1 MKTLSAGLMAVIFWG
16 FVATAPVRA
25 QLVSQGPFSPS
36 AATVEFWGC
45 LACPGGE
52 WWNPALSQAADS
64 QFAVVPL
71 TAYGFCFMTSCFYS
85 RALIA
90 TEFGFSVPP
99 NATITGIMVEVLRK
113 GFTTNA
119 IHDTLVYLMK
129 NNQVAGLPKVSSDP
143 WPLIAQYEAY
153 GDTADLWGT
162 VWTPADINSKQF
174 GVYVKPVN
182 RSNAMD
188 SAAVDHIQ
196 VTVHYTMP
204 TGIGGIQSSGATAY
218 VDATG
223 RMLVLLGLSACRSL
237 EVTVVDAEGRIA
249 GLFRPAVHDGSAVR
263 LPLGR
268 LPSGIY
274 AARCMDERGVR
285 ILRFVI
291 P

>member
-1 MKTLSAGLMAVIFWG
+1 MKTLSAGLMAVILCAFA
-16 FVATAPVRA
+16 ATTPVRA
-25 QLVSQGPFSPS
+25 QVVSEGPYNPS

-71 TAYGFCFMTSCFYS
+71 TAYGFCFMTSCFYA

-196 VTVHYTMP
+196 VTVHYTLP
-204 TGIGGIQSSGATAY
+204 TGITASLSSAATAY
-218 VDATG
+218 VDPAG
-223 RMLVLLGLSACRSL
+223 RMLVVQGMSAGPGLEIA
-237 EVTVVDAEGRIA
+237 VFDAAGRIA
-249 GLFRPAVHDGSAVR
+249 GLFRPATHDGSTVR

-268 LPSGIY
+268 LPAGVY
-274 AARCMDERGVR
+274 AARCRDERGVR